1 MDLRLE
7 GKAIVVTGASKGIG
21 GATARLLSEEGAG
34 VVLVARGAEELE
46 RNAAACAGETA
57 TVATDVTAPGAPERI
72 LAACLERFGRID
84 GLVNNAGVIRV
95 TRPEDLTD
103 EYWLMQLQLN
113 VMAPMRLM
121 RLAAPKMV
129 EAGGGRIVNVCSM
142 GSKQPSLLDMAYC
155 VAKAGQLSLSRLFAD
170 EWASRGV
177 LVNAVLP
184 GVIDSPMWTGA
195 GGIADQVAAME
206 GSERDEVIAGAGRE
220 APIGRIGSNEEVAAA
235 IAFLCSSQSSFV
247 TGAAWSVD
255 GGIVPTM
262 L

>member
-1 MDLRLE
+1 VDLNFG
-7 GKAIVVTGASKGIG
+7 GKAIIVTGASKGIG
-21 GATARLLSEEGAG
+21 AATARLLSAEGAA
-34 VVLVARGAEELE
+34 VVLVARGAEQLAD
-46 RNAAACAGETA
+46 AADGCAGETVTA
-57 TVATDVTAPGAPERI
+57 ALDVTHPDAARRI
-72 LAACLERFGRID
+72 TETCLDRFGRID
-84 GLVNNAGVIRV
+84 GLVNNAGVIQV

-103 EYWLMQLQLN
+103 DYWLMQLQLN

-121 RLAAPKMV
+121 RAAAPRMV
-129 EAGGGRIVNVCSM
+129 EAGGGRVVNVCSM

-170 EWASRGV
+170 EWAARGV

-195 GGIADQVAAME
+195 GGIADQVAALE
-206 GSERDEVIAGAGRE
+206 ESDREQVIAAAGRE
-220 APIGRIGSNEEVAAA
+220 APIGRIGRDEEVAAA
-235 IAFLCSSQSSFV
+235 IAFLCSDQSSFV
-247 TGAAWSVD
+247 TGAAWQVD

>member
-1 MDLRLE
+1 MDLNLG
-7 GKAIVVTGASKGIG
+7 GKAIIVTGASKGIG
-21 GATARLLSEEGAG
+21 AATARLLSAEGAG

-46 RNAAACAGETA
+46 RNAEACAGET
-57 TVATDVTAPGAPERI
+57 VALALDVTAPEAPQRI
-72 LAACLERFGRID
+72 VNACLERFGRLD
-84 GLVNNAGVIRV
+84 GLVNNAGVIRI
-95 TRPEDLTD
+95 TRPEDLAD

-121 RLAAPKMV
+121 RLAAPRMV
-129 EAGGGRIVNVCSM
+129 EVGGGRIVNVCSM

-170 EWASRGV
+170 EWAARGV

-184 GVIDSPMWTGA
+184 GVIDSPMWTGE
-195 GGIADQVAAME
+195 GGIADQLAAIE
-206 GSERDEVIAGAGRE
+206 GSDREQVIADAGRE
-220 APIGRIGSNEEVAAA
+220 APIGRLGSNEEVAAA
-235 IAFLCSSQSSFV
+235 IAFLCSEQSSFV
-247 TGAAWSVD
+247 AGAAWSVD